1 MKLAKELSRS
11 DTGNTLYILDEPT
24 TGLHFADV
32 DRLVKVLNHLVDLG
46 NSVFVIE
53 HNMDVI
59 KNCDYIVDMGPEGG
73 AKGGKVIA
81 CGSVKEVAKN
91 YKKTGS
97 YTCLLY
103 TSRTLP
109 IPPLFTGVSFHAK
122 CENWLSHETA
132 ITSIP
137 RDLNSSYLLSNAIIS
152 LGQTKVKSIG

>member
-1 MKLAKELSRS
+1 VKLAKELSRS

-59 KNCDYIVDMGPEGG
+59 KNCNYIVDMGPEGG

-81 CGSVKEVAKN
+81 CGSVKDVAKN

-97 YTCLLY
+97 YTGEFLAQELALLK
-103 TSRTLP
+103 
-109 IPPLFTGVSFHAK
+109 AK
-122 CENWLSHETA
+122 
-132 ITSIP
+132 
-137 RDLNSSYLLSNAIIS
+137 
-152 LGQTKVKSIG
+152 